1 MIDTFKE
8 FAPVLTTFTGLLIAF
23 MSGFFFKK
31 NKQTE
36 YAMKLAE
43 EAIEK
48 VYNPILIRIEQNS
61 RHYDGYE
68 GLSFEEIEEIK
79 KRFYQHRHLVDEK
92 LLSMIW
98 GFEEEARYRS
108 QYAPEDID
116 YYDSDMFDEDGE
128 FFYHLKF
135 VRAKHLKVLG
145 FSTRIHPSFIER
157 IEKKINFSALLMKLR
172 RRHRRFLRRKLKKQ
186 KKHN

>member
-8 FAPVLTTFTGLLIAF
+8 FAPVLTALTGLLVAF
-23 MSGFFFKK
+23 FSGFFFRR

-48 VYNPILIRIEQNS
+48 IYNPILIGIEQNPK
-61 RHYDGYE
+61 HYDGYE

-79 KRFYQHRHLVDEK
+79 NLFYLHRHLVDEG

-98 GFEEEARYRS
+98 RFEDEARYRP

-116 YYDSDMFDEDGE
+116 YYDFDTFDEDRE
-128 FFYHLKF
+128 FFNHLKF

-145 FSTRIHPSFIER
+145 FPTKIQPSFFER
-157 IEKKINFSALLMKLR
+157 IGKNISYNAFLMKLR
-172 RRHRRFLRRKLKKQ
+172 RRHRRFLRRKLKKR
-186 KKHN
+186 HN